1 MEEQE
6 LVFDEMMGRWVSPAE
21 YEEFINLMLEE
32 TETQREIKDGIKS
45 DLNYPEYNLKVIQD
59 IAKGKNNR
67 C

>member
-59 IAKGKNNR
+59 IAKERNDR
-67 C
+67 

>member
-32 TETQREIKDGIKS
+32 TETQREIKDGIK
-45 DLNYPEYNLKVIQD
+45 
-59 IAKGKNNR
+59 GKNNR